1 MGNNFKEPGQLLWAE
16 WGINLDEVPFEQL
29 DHYIAVENY
38 LMDDDDPPSD
48 ATDLENVERYTKS
61 LHHLCKSKD
70 WNRVQSILTV
80 PISINTTAVS
90 FALPL
95 CDYLIFKGISPKVLE
110 LTNEIINSF
119 QDTGTDLRSIRI
131 LKAKA
136 LGKTGNL
143 PEASRIYEELCLNS
157 SQNSEI
163 YIEAKAHLAISQV
176 QRELYQEGI
185 PNLKC
190 SLRLIESF
198 LESAN
203 NLGSKAKFLELKT
216 DILSNFAYCKMNLG
230 KFKEARIQYSQVLQI
245 LEEQGMFHKIINPL
259 VHQGII
265 ERKEFRIN
273 KSIAT
278 LEKAR
283 AKAIEVEDKP
293 ALVWIEHHLSWA
305 FRMNKNYKQ
314 AEVFGKK
321 SLDGYKNMEDQR
333 GITDSYELLGFIF
346 IDKGENHKAV
356 KNFKGAFNWRKE
368 NGKMQGAASCIMG
381 LAISYWRQRQFFKFI
396 KTLFEGLN
404 LYRKAGVLNWSRIYR
419 LFKFTRVFP
428 HLLLRNKKKPI

>member
-1 MGNNFKEPGQLLWAE
+1 M
-16 WGINLDEVPFEQL
+16 
-29 DHYIAVENY
+29 
-38 LMDDDDPPSD
+38 S
-48 ATDLENVERYTKS
+48 
-61 LHHLCKSKD
+61 
-70 WNRVQSILTV
+70 
-80 PISINTTAVS
+80 
-90 FALPL
+90 
-95 CDYLIFKGISPKVLE
+95 
-110 LTNEIINSF
+110 
-119 QDTGTDLRSIRI
+119 SIRI

-185 PNLKC
+185 PNLKH

-198 LESAN
+198 LESGT

-216 DILSNFAYCKMNLG
+216 DILSNFAYYKMNLG
-230 KFKEARIQYSQVLQI
+230 EFKEARIQYSQVLQI
-245 LEEQGMFHKIINPL
+245 LEEQAMFHKIINPL

-265 ERKEFRIN
+265 ERKEFLIN
-273 KSIAT
+273 ESIAT

-293 ALVWIEHHLSWA
+293 ALVWIDHHLSWA
-305 FRMNKNYKQ
+305 FRMNENYKN
-314 AEVFGKK
+314 AEYFGKTA
-321 SLDGYKNMEDQR
+321 LDGYKNLEDQR

-346 IDKGENHKAV
+346 LDKGENHQAV
-356 KNFKGAFNWRKE
+356 KNFNRAFDWRKD

-381 LAISYWRQRQFFKFI
+381 LAISYWRQRQFVKFI
-396 KTLFEGLN
+396 KTLLEGLN

-419 LFKFTRVFP
+419 LFKFTRVFR
-428 HLLLRNKKKPI
+428 HLLLRDKTKSI

>member
-16 WGINLDEVPFEQL
+16 WGINLDEVSFDQL

-48 ATDLENVERYTKS
+48 ATDLQNVERYTKS
-61 LHHLCKSKD
+61 LHHLCESKD

-136 LGKTGNL
+136 LVKTGNL
-143 PEASRIYEELCLNS
+143 PEASHIYEELCLNS
-157 SQNSEI
+157 SENSEI

-185 PNLKC
+185 QNLES
-190 SLRLIESF
+190 SLRLIEGF
-198 LESAN
+198 LESSN
-203 NLGSKAKFLELKT
+203 NLVSTAKFLELKT
-216 DILSNFAYCKMNLG
+216 DILSNFAYYQMNLG

-245 LEEQGMFHKIINPL
+245 LEEQRMLHKIINPL

-273 KSIAT
+273 ESIAT

-283 AKAIEVEDKP
+283 AKAIEIQDKP
-293 ALVWIEHHLSWA
+293 ALTWIDHHLSWA
-305 FRMNKNYKQ
+305 FRMNKNYKN
-314 AEVFGKK
+314 AEAFGKT
-321 SLDGYKNMEDQR
+321 SLDGYKQMEDQR

-346 IDKGENHKAV
+346 LDKGENHKAA
-356 KNFKGAFNWRKE
+356 KNFNRAFKYRKD
-368 NGKMQGAASCIMG
+368 NGKMQGAASCKMG
-381 LAISYWRQRQFFKFI
+381 IALSYWRQRQFFKFV
-396 KTLFEGLN
+396 KTLLEGLN
-404 LYRKAGVLNWSRIYR
+404 LYRKVGVLNWSRISR
-419 LFKFTRVFP
+419 LFKFTPVFR
-428 HLLLRNKKKPI
+428 HLLLRDNKKSI

>member
-38 LMDDDDPPSD
+38 LMDDDEPPSD
-48 ATDLENVERYTKS
+48 ATDLQNVERYTKS
-61 LHHLCKSKD
+61 LHHLCESKD

-80 PISINTTAVS
+80 PISINTTTVS

-95 CDYLIFKGISPKVLE
+95 WDYLMFKGISPKLLE
-110 LTNEIINSF
+110 LTSEIINSF
-119 QDTGTDLRSIRI
+119 QDTGTDLSYIRI

-157 SQNSEI
+157 SPNSEI

-176 QRELYQEGI
+176 QRELYQEGV
-185 PNLKC
+185 PNLEC

-198 LESAN
+198 LESGA

-216 DILSNFAYCKMNLG
+216 DILSNFAYYKMNLG
-230 KFKEARIQYSQVLQI
+230 KFEEARIQYSQVLQI
-245 LEEQGMFHKIINPL
+245 LEENRMFHKLINPL

-273 KSIAT
+273 ESIAT

-283 AKAIEVEDKP
+283 AKAIEIQDKP
-293 ALVWIEHHLSWA
+293 ALTWIDHHLSWA

-314 AEVFGKK
+314 AEKLGKLA
-321 SLDGYKNMEDQR
+321 LDGYKKMEDQR

-346 IDKGENHKAV
+346 LDKGENHKAV
-356 KNFKGAFNWRKE
+356 KIFNRAFNYRKD
-368 NGKMQGAASCIMG
+368 NGKMQGAASCTIG
-381 LAISYWRQRQFFKFI
+381 LALYYWQQRQFFKFI
-396 KTLFEGLN
+396 KTLLEGLN
-404 LYRKAGVLNWSRIYR
+404 IYRKAGVLNWSRIYR
-419 LFKFTRVFP
+419 LFKLTPVFR
-428 HLLLRNKKKPI
+428 HLLLRDKTKSI